1 MLRAAAPR
9 AVVSALVLAFVLAF
23 VLDALIFP
31 RDAAAQPPFGGLELA
46 LHGSDAATPG
56 RPWRVAGQ
64 AFEVRGLARLR
75 PLPRG
80 EIEARWIGEADDA
93 PTGVSTRVV
102 AGVDGR
108 FVLEVPI
115 PAGAHGAGHVELVLT
130 DAAEHERSF
139 EVPIGLTAA
148 EQITF
153 HTDRRFY
160 EPGEPVHLWALVR
173 DLRDGRPLPGRVVEL
188 AIGSVLEPRELRTD
202 ASGVAHL
209 QITLPNDDVV
219 IHTSANAR
227 LVDVPNGPRAEQPI
241 SVGRRTSERLLV
253 ELRGVDFEV
262 APAAAFSPSVHV
274 TTTSGAAVPNA
285 QVTLTVSG
293 LEPLVGTTDREGVAR
308 FEARAPAYL
317 PGESGSVGILAQVEH
332 AAHGSA
338 RASGQV
344 TLAVPLALELELV
357 AESGALVPEV
367 PSGLLLR
374 VTDARGEPSVDA
386 RVHVRGPGLPRGEV
400 DVRTDRH
407 GLARVETTVP
417 AHAVAALHDGSCGEG
432 RGAIFDVRVEGPRD
446 RVARRCVPVHEGS
459 VRVRVEP
466 AVAAP
471 GEPLD
476 VRVMRRPHARSW
488 PVAVIVRD
496 ARGEL
501 VGFEVLG
508 AGRDRTR
515 FDAPR
520 VHGVASVE
528 ARPVEPDGTTTLGIA
543 FTDVAL
549 IRPSAPSFPRLSSDA
564 PVHEVGTE
572 ATLTI
577 ADAPAGWVA
586 LDVRDLAQHGGERP
600 FVAWFLN
607 HAFARAVL
615 DPSTPDADRLVR
627 AALVA
632 HVEQIALDTSIE
644 PVVDDFGRAVES
656 ELDAETWAQ
665 QLGDLRD
672 PRPDALELVR
682 RGLFDVYRGLEAG
695 IAEGSVSLV
704 GEGPRRRFADEA
716 LEELGLEIETVGGEL
731 ATLAAVEDADP
742 SFTFERAARRVAR
755 ARLVRV
761 LATLAGALSEGLLDE
776 QPPERWLSILVRS
789 GRLSA
794 DDLRD
799 PWDHVLG
806 LRARP
811 AQVPALAVELAG
823 RAFAFPGPDGRLGTA
838 DDVLDPFAREV
849 PAGTPYAV
857 ASGEDELQRQLALLA
872 PGPAAL
878 QAMLEAFERITRAML
893 AAQIGDAATADA
905 TQGLADSTLFEGH
918 GGLGLSGVGAGGGGS
933 GYGSGYGGG
942 SGRMSRAPQMRV
954 GTAAA
959 AAMGSLRG
967 LIRDDLPA
975 TLRFFPSV
983 ALNGTT
989 QVRIPLADAA
999 TTYLVEAIHWRE
1011 DGWTWSAHTRL
1022 RVDREVVV
1030 DAPVPDGATVG
1041 DVLELPIRARSRGAE
1056 RTLRLFTRGEEGIAF
1071 DALDAGE
1078 VRVPADDARS
1088 LLARVPLVRAGR
1100 GRVVVAAFEGDTPR
1114 DALARTMEVLPA
1126 GRLEVLAVD
1135 SLVPV
1140 GGALTWTVPEG
1151 ASWRRPATLHVS
1163 LASSVLL
1170 RDATGWAAWARR
1182 VRGRTIDAEELRRWR
1197 ERVRSGHVSNA
1208 LAFGLLWHDRET
1220 RDETLLESLV
1230 ALTPND
1236 GSTATEAE
1244 ALVLL
1249 ALAPAQRDPNVR
1261 PRVAPNLRRLV
1272 ETLRGRLED
1281 EVALSSSRP
1290 AFHAAAAAALAWT
1303 GERRS
1308 AREADRRA
1316 SRHLATFGDETW
1328 LQAYSDAASSQNVAP
1343 TALLALARIADDRRL
1358 EAFPLVRTLTRWAF
1372 ETSTTP
1378 PRRASFG
1385 STATELAMAAFAFDA
1400 PMPRRA
1406 VRVEVDGVV
1415 HDVALE
1421 QGRGTLRLPDLAP
1434 GEHRARLVEGPRD
1447 GAVHL
1452 RIDGEVRRPWRDER
1466 GPIALRWRIPR
1477 SDGSLDPA
1485 EPEDDGRARVRARR
1499 DARDE
1504 LVLEVRNRTPRTF
1517 PGVVVQVQLPAGA
1530 ELDETALARLR
1541 SQGRTAL
1548 VMGGVLT
1555 VQLPAI
1561 LPSRSTRIPLALRWS
1576 VGGSL
1581 AALGTAAWPV
1591 DRTDTV
1597 TSLPPV
1603 ALDVA
1608 SPEAR

>member
-1 MLRAAAPR
+1 
-9 AVVSALVLAFVLAF
+9 
-23 VLDALIFP
+23 
-31 RDAAAQPPFGGLELA
+31 
-46 LHGSDAATPG
+46 
-56 RPWRVAGQ
+56 
-64 AFEVRGLARLR
+64 
-75 PLPRG
+75 
-80 EIEARWIGEADDA
+80 
-93 PTGVSTRVV
+93 
-102 AGVDGR
+102 
-108 FVLEVPI
+108 
-115 PAGAHGAGHVELVLT
+115 
-130 DAAEHERSF
+130 
-139 EVPIGLTAA
+139 
-148 EQITF
+148 
-153 HTDRRFY
+153 
-160 EPGEPVHLWALVR
+160 
-173 DLRDGRPLPGRVVEL
+173 
-188 AIGSVLEPRELRTD
+188 
-202 ASGVAHL
+202 
-209 QITLPNDDVV
+209 
-219 IHTSANAR
+219 
-227 LVDVPNGPRAEQPI
+227 
-241 SVGRRTSERLLV
+241 
-253 ELRGVDFEV
+253 
-262 APAAAFSPSVHV
+262 
-274 TTTSGAAVPNA
+274 
-285 QVTLTVSG
+285 
-293 LEPLVGTTDREGVAR
+293 
-308 FEARAPAYL
+308 
-317 PGESGSVGILAQVEH
+317 
-332 AAHGSA
+332 
-338 RASGQV
+338 
-344 TLAVPLALELELV
+344 
-357 AESGALVPEV
+357 
-367 PSGLLLR
+367 
-374 VTDARGEPSVDA
+374 
-386 RVHVRGPGLPRGEV
+386 
-400 DVRTDRH
+400 
-407 GLARVETTVP
+407 
-417 AHAVAALHDGSCGEG
+417 
-432 RGAIFDVRVEGPRD
+432 
-446 RVARRCVPVHEGS
+446 
-459 VRVRVEP
+459 
-466 AVAAP
+466 
-471 GEPLD
+471 
-476 VRVMRRPHARSW
+476 
-488 PVAVIVRD
+488 
-496 ARGEL
+496 
-501 VGFEVLG
+501 
-508 AGRDRTR
+508 
-515 FDAPR
+515 
-520 VHGVASVE
+520 
-528 ARPVEPDGTTTLGIA
+528 
-543 FTDVAL
+543 
-549 IRPSAPSFPRLSSDA
+549 
-564 PVHEVGTE
+564 
-572 ATLTI
+572 
-577 ADAPAGWVA
+577 
-586 LDVRDLAQHGGERP
+586 
-600 FVAWFLN
+600 
-607 HAFARAVL
+607 
-615 DPSTPDADRLVR
+615 
-627 AALVA
+627 
-632 HVEQIALDTSIE
+632 
-644 PVVDDFGRAVES
+644 
-656 ELDAETWAQ
+656 
-665 QLGDLRD
+665 
-672 PRPDALELVR
+672 
-682 RGLFDVYRGLEAG
+682 
-695 IAEGSVSLV
+695 
-704 GEGPRRRFADEA
+704 
-716 LEELGLEIETVGGEL
+716 
-731 ATLAAVEDADP
+731 
-742 SFTFERAARRVAR
+742 
-755 ARLVRV
+755 
-761 LATLAGALSEGLLDE
+761 
-776 QPPERWLSILVRS
+776 
-789 GRLSA
+789 
-794 DDLRD
+794 
-799 PWDHVLG
+799 
-806 LRARP
+806 
-811 AQVPALAVELAG
+811 
-823 RAFAFPGPDGRLGTA
+823 
-838 DDVLDPFAREV
+838 
-849 PAGTPYAV
+849 
-857 ASGEDELQRQLALLA
+857 
-872 PGPAAL
+872 
-878 QAMLEAFERITRAML
+878 
-893 AAQIGDAATADA
+893 
-905 TQGLADSTLFEGH
+905 
-918 GGLGLSGVGAGGGGS
+918 
-933 GYGSGYGGG
+933 
-942 SGRMSRAPQMRV
+942 
-954 GTAAA
+954 
-959 AAMGSLRG
+959 
-967 LIRDDLPA
+967 
-975 TLRFFPSV
+975 
-983 ALNGTT
+983 
-989 QVRIPLADAA
+989 
-999 TTYLVEAIHWRE
+999 
-1011 DGWTWSAHTRL
+1011 
-1022 RVDREVVV
+1022 
-1030 DAPVPDGATVG
+1030 
-1041 DVLELPIRARSRGAE
+1041 
-1056 RTLRLFTRGEEGIAF
+1056 
-1071 DALDAGE
+1071 
-1078 VRVPADDARS
+1078 
-1088 LLARVPLVRAGR
+1088 
-1100 GRVVVAAFEGDTPR
+1100 VVVAAFEGDTPR

-1576 VGGSL
+1576 VGGRL